1 MRSILIHDMRRTEL
15 VWSIIFTCII
25 AGILVAQ
32 LFNQGAGQE
41 TTFDG
46 PTHMQTIAQF
56 THGLRD
62 GNFPVRWGD
71 GFARYGMPI
80 PMVSQQL
87 TAYIGASLNLIFDSV
102 QLSYRLVF
110 FIGAWL
116 SAFHMYYFLRRHTTI
131 YPSLFGTF
139 LFNFAPYRI
148 VNIYIRGALPEFFAS
163 VCVLLALIGLHDIFY
178 AQKSQRVR
186 GYLLWVV
193 GIAGLILTHPFV
205 LIIASPLIGGYG
217 LYCLLRM
224 KKTDQVKT
232 CMYLGIGGGIASL
245 LSAYYVLPLLKDI
258 HYFNYALADT
268 HYVAHQFLTVQS
280 YIQEV
285 WKFYGPDVATRGNI
299 LQGGLVEG
307 MIMLGGI
314 VMSIVTY
321 RRTRKLTLVHIATI
335 ISVIYFFSTLAIT
348 EPLYLHTFL
357 GNIQHP
363 WRMLSGW
370 IISIPILSAL
380 VFDKLP
386 HRFQYVFLIVG
397 MIVIAWLRFPQL
409 YTKNTIR
416 VDEKSYYVTH
426 ENTHGLI
433 MNTVWMGDARDYPY
447 KPHKGEIIEGKG
459 NIRSRHESNTHR
471 VYEVEAQ
478 TPLRMVDYTFY
489 FPGWHATVDGTEVP
503 IQFQDPSYRGIITYM
518 VPEGTHEVTVVF
530 ENTLI
535 RTLANSMSIVGLICL
550 GLYGYFLQKI
560 FETK

>member
-1 MRSILIHDMRRTEL
+1 MRRIEL
-15 VWSIIFTCII
+15 VFAFIFSFIIS
-25 AGILVAQ
+25 GILVGP
-32 LFNQGAGQE
+32 LFIQGPQQE

-62 GNFPVRWGD
+62 GDFPVRWGD

-87 TAYIGASLNLIFDSV
+87 TAYLGAVINLVVNNV

-110 FIGAWL
+110 FLGAWL
-116 SAFHMYYFLRRHTTI
+116 STFLMYYFLRKHVSM
-131 YPSLFGTF
+131 YPALGGTF
-139 LFNFAPYRI
+139 LFNLAPYRI

-163 VCVLLALIGLHDIFY
+163 VCVILALIGLHEIFHPVE
-178 AQKSQRVR
+178 KHRVR
-186 GYLLWVV
+186 GHLLWII

-205 LIIASPLIGGYG
+205 LIIASPLIGGYA
-217 LYCLLRM
+217 LYCFAQGTKSQRQAHIIQL
-224 KKTDQVKT
+224 V
-232 CMYLGIGGGIASL
+232 IGTGIAGL

-258 HYFNYALADT
+258 HYFNYSSADT
-268 HYVAHQFLTVQS
+268 HYVANQFLSLKS
-280 YIQEV
+280 YFREV
-285 WKFYGPDVATRGNI
+285 WEFFGPDVATRGNI
-299 LQGGLVEG
+299 LQSGIFEG
-307 MIMLGGI
+307 MILLIGI
-314 VMSIVTY
+314 GVSVVTFM
-321 RRTRKLTLVHIATI
+321 RSRTITLVQVATVI
-335 ISVIYFFSTLAIT
+335 GVIYCLSTLSVT
-348 EPLYLHTFL
+348 DPLYLHTFL

-370 IISIPILSAL
+370 IIVIPLIGAVL
-380 VFDKLP
+380 FEKIP
-386 HRFQYVFLIVG
+386 HRFHYLILLTV
-397 MIVIAWLRFPQL
+397 MLCTAWLRFPQL
-409 YTKNTIR
+409 YTKNTLH

-433 MNTVWMGDARDYPY
+433 MNTVWMGDAREYPY
-447 KPHKGEIIEGKG
+447 QPHKGNIVEGEGK
-459 NIRSRHESNTHR
+459 IISRQEQNARRQYS
-471 VYEVEAQ
+471 VQAQ
-478 TPLRMVDYTFY
+478 SPIRMVDYTFY

-518 VPEGTHEVTVVF
+518 VPAGTHEVTVVF
-530 ENTLI
+530 ENTLV